1 MTSISESVKA
11 MDTENISMLVETAE
25 SEAIYRMHALPDKEQ
40 MEACKGSVMRLGTIT
55 AIRTDI
61 FPGFSVSRVMGFT
74 KKPGESDLDEIEKFY
89 MGRNGIF
96 ALQIPP
102 HLIDIA
108 TERLLGSRDYKL
120 KNHWVRFV
128 RDTSPIAG
136 NKTNLEIREITT
148 FEDAKIFAEMVT
160 YIFEFPKEIDP
171 IICSTVGKEGW
182 KFFMAYD
189 EDKPVATGC
198 VFLNGEIAWN
208 CFATTLP
215 EYRGRG
221 AQGALLSARID
232 SARQAGC
239 RLLTTETHK
248 DNASYRNMLRYG
260 YKVLYER
267 PNYVYGE

>member
-1 MTSISESVKA
+1 
-11 MDTENISMLVETAE
+11 MDSENISILVETIE
-25 SEAIYRMHALPDKEQ
+25 SEAIYRMHSLPAKEQ
-40 MEACKGSVMRLGTIT
+40 MEACMGSVMRIGTIT

-74 KKPGESDLDEIEKFY
+74 KNPGELELDEIEKFY
-89 MGRNGIF
+89 FGRKGIF

-102 HLIDIA
+102 HLIDDSV
-108 TERLLGSRDYKL
+108 EGLLSSRGYKL
-120 KNHWVRFV
+120 KNHWARFV

-136 NKTNLEIREITT
+136 NKTDLEIREIKSDD
-148 FEDAKIFAEMVT
+148 DAEIFAEMVT
-160 YIFEFPKEIDP
+160 TTFEFPKEIDP
-171 IICSTVGKEGW
+171 IISSTVGKDGW
-182 KFFMAYD
+182 KFYMAYD

-198 VFLNGEIAWN
+198 VFVNGETAWN
-208 CFATTLP
+208 CFATTLT

-232 SARQAGC
+232 FARQAGC
-239 RLLTTETHK
+239 RIITTETHK

-267 PNYVYGE
+267 PNFVYGE